1 MSVIKLFYKRLTNAT
16 NRRFIVSKN
25 KELPVNVT
33 IIDETSIRNKI
44 YEIRGKKVI
53 LDYEL
58 AEIYGYTTKAFNQQ
72 IKRNIERFPNDF
84 MFQLSMDEVA
94 ELSRSQKVTL
104 NTGKRG
110 SNLKYAPHAYTGLR
124 I

>member
-1 MSVIKLFYKRLTNAT
+1 M
-16 NRRFIVSKN
+16 N
-25 KELPVNVT
+25 KDKEIPINDT
-33 IIDETSIRNKI
+33 IINEASIRNKI
-44 YEIRGKKVI
+44 YNIRGKKVI